1 VLSSVT
7 GLFCHR
13 RLADIGVSDPLGPTS
28 PPRNLTPASGRQDHT
43 TSPSAFAP
51 FVKSA
56 AASTAFRPA
65 FVTIAKRP
73 FEEQNARVVK
83 VICPTSEAKYFFE
96 HDWTGSIS
104 LIRLNKLA
112 FWRNC
117 QGLYG
122 SARG

>member
-1 VLSSVT
+1 VLSPVT

-13 RLADIGVSDPLGPTS
+13 HPAEYLPQS
-28 PPRNLTPASGRQDHT
+28 LTPASGRQDHT
-43 TSPSAFAP
+43 PSPSALAL

-96 HDWTGSIS
+96 QDWTGSIS
-104 LIRLNKLA
+104 LIRFNKLA

-117 QGLYG
+117 PGPYG
-122 SARG
+122 SARSYWLS

>member
-1 VLSSVT
+1 
-7 GLFCHR
+7 
-13 RLADIGVSDPLGPTS
+13 
-28 PPRNLTPASGRQDHT
+28 LTPASGRQDHT

-96 HDWTGSIS
+96 QDWTGSIS

-112 FWRNC
+112 FWRNRR
-117 QGLYG
+117 GLNG
-122 SARG
+122 SAELLAIVTLACDNRR